1 MRGEGGTGRDRSG
14 GRTTETRFAAR
25 RVRHERR
32 CGEMRE
38 EGAATRRARRGRVAP
53 VVDASPRHPGGRTRG
68 IRGRG
73 SHHLASRPRTRVK
86 SRDGEGASAA
96 SRRRARTGSMEPRAR
111 LWGVGGGARGRGDG
125 GRGGR
130 GSNSHYKYALDETVC
145 PYENSRRRGPPA
157 SSSASP
163 GFSSARTLLSGLFDN
178 KSATIVI
185 PSRRSRRSLARFP
198 LDRDLRCLHPPP
210 SWTPSC
216 VFPPRPPPSPPPRER
231 TPASDTSP

>member
-125 GRGGR
+125 GRGGE
-130 GSNSHYKYALDETVC
+130 GQTVTTSM
-145 PYENSRRRGPPA
+145 PWMRLFAHTKTLAGEVRRHQAAPR
-157 SSSASP
+157 P
-163 GFSSARTLLSGLFDN
+163 GSARTLLSGLFDN

-210 SWTPSC
+210 SWTLYC
-216 VFPPRPPPSPPPRER
+216 VFPPRPPPSPSPLER